1 MTSPRCR
8 ACDTPLSRT
17 FVDLGMSPLANSYV
31 RPENADKAEKFYPL
45 HAFVCE
51 SCRLVQLAE
60 FESPEHIFSDE
71 YAYFSSFSKSWL
83 EHAQHYADEMT
94 ARFGLS
100 AASHVAEVA
109 SNDGYL
115 LQWFVGKGIPV
126 TGIEPA
132 GNCAAAAE
140 AKGVPTEI
148 VFFGAHTGREIA
160 LRRGKADLIAANNVL
175 AHVPNIRDFVAG
187 FVQMLKSEGV
197 ATFEFPHL
205 LNLITF
211 NQFDTIYHEHFSY
224 LSMLAVMPVFERQGL
239 RIFDVEELP
248 THGGSLRL
256 FVCLADAMHA
266 KTARVDALLAK
277 EIAAGLDDLSRY
289 DDYDARVVTVK
300 DALLEF
306 LIAARRGGKTVC
318 GYGAPAKGNTLLNYC
333 GVGPEYVAFTVDRN
347 PAKQNTLLPGTR
359 IPVYP
364 VEEIFRR
371 KPDYVLILP
380 WNLRDEITQSMSRI
394 RDWGG
399 KFVTAI
405 PQLHVS

>member
-1 MTSPRCR
+1 MTFPCCR
-8 ACDTPLSRT
+8 ACDAPLSHT

-31 RPENADKAEKFYPL
+31 LRENMNKAEKFYPL
-45 HAFVCE
+45 HVFVCE

-60 FESPEHIFSDE
+60 FESPEYIFSDE

-83 EHAQHYADEMT
+83 EHAQRYADNMIV
-94 ARFGLS
+94 RFGLS
-100 AASHVAEVA
+100 AVSHVVEVA

-132 GNCAAAAE
+132 GNCADAAE
-140 AKGVPTEI
+140 AKGVPTET
-148 VFFGAHTGREIA
+148 VFFGTRTACEITA
-160 LRRGKADLIAANNVL
+160 RRGKADLIVANNVL
-175 AHVPNIRDFVAG
+175 AHVPNIRDFVGG
-187 FVQMLKSEGV
+187 FTQMLKLEGV

-205 LNLITF
+205 LNLITL

-224 LSMLAVMPVFERQGL
+224 LSMLAVTRVFERQGL
-239 RIFDVEELP
+239 RIFDVEELS

-256 FVCLADAMHA
+256 FVCLAGAAHE
-266 KTARVDALLAK
+266 KTGRVDALLSK
-277 EIAAGLDDLSRY
+277 ELSAGLDDLSRY

-306 LIAARRGGKTVC
+306 LIAARRAGKTVC

-359 IPVYP
+359 IPVFP
-364 VEEIFRR
+364 VDEIFSR

-380 WNLRDEITQSMSRI
+380 WNLNEEIRQSMSAI
-394 RDWGG
+394 RGWGW

-405 PQLHVS
+405 PQLDVS